1 MCLINVALGRT
12 VMIVNIVERH
22 FLSKEAADF
31 IRKETGE
38 EIIDIMDIEKE
49 KDTLVKAEA
58 IISQRKLTD
67 ELVKECRD
75 LKWIQSFSAGVNVL
89 PLQTLK
95 EMGVKVTNT
104 SGIHAPQMTDLA
116 MGMILAFSRS
126 LVEHIRYQKTL
137 RWTQEFSYGELLDS
151 ELLIIGSGKIG
162 EMLAMKAKA
171 FGMRTVG
178 IKRTV
183 KPLENFDEVRP
194 VSELKDAMKTA
205 DYIVILLPLTPETRN
220 LVDAEALSCM
230 KESAVFVNLGRGP
243 IVDENALIEILR
255 KKKIRG
261 AALDVYK
268 REPLPDDSP
277 LWEFDNVI
285 MTPHVGGWGPGNEMR
300 GARLVVDN
308 IRRFRK
314 GEKLINV
321 VDPDMGY

>member
-1 MCLINVALGRT
+1 
-12 VMIVNIVERH
+12 MIANIVERE

-31 IRKETGE
+31 IRQETGE
-38 EIIDIMDIEKE
+38 EIIDIMDIEAGKE
-49 KDTLVKAEA
+49 TLIKAEV

-67 ELVKECRD
+67 ELVRECKD

-95 EMGVKVTNT
+95 EMGVTVTNT

-137 RWTQEFSYGELLDS
+137 RWSREFSYGELLDS

-183 KPLENFDEVRP
+183 TPLANFDSVRP
-194 VSELKDAMKTA
+194 ISELKEAMKIA

-220 LVDAEALSCM
+220 LVDAEALGCM

-243 IVDENALIEILR
+243 IVDENALYEILKNKR
-255 KKKIRG
+255 IRG

-277 LWEFDNVI
+277 LWELDNVI

-300 GARLVVDN
+300 GARLVAEN
-308 IRRFRK
+308 IRRFRQ

>member
-1 MCLINVALGRT
+1 
-12 VMIVNIVERH
+12 MIANIVERE

-31 IRKETGE
+31 IRQETGE
-38 EIIDIMDIEKE
+38 EIIDIMDIEAGKE
-49 KDTLVKAEA
+49 TLIKAEV

-67 ELVKECRD
+67 ELVKECKD

-95 EMGVKVTNT
+95 EMGVTVTNT

-137 RWTQEFSYGELLDS
+137 RWSREFSYGELLDS

-183 KPLENFDEVRP
+183 TPLANFDSVRP
-194 VSELKDAMKTA
+194 ITELKEAMKTA

-220 LVDAEALSCM
+220 LVDAEALGCM

-243 IVDENALIEILR
+243 IVDENALYEILKNKR
-255 KKKIRG
+255 IRG

-277 LWEFDNVI
+277 LWELDNVI

-300 GARLVVDN
+300 GARLVADN
-308 IRRFRK
+308 IRRFRQ

>member
-1 MCLINVALGRT
+1 
-12 VMIVNIVERH
+12 MIANIVERE

-31 IRKETGE
+31 IRQETGE
-38 EIIDIMDIEKE
+38 EIIDIMDIEAGKE
-49 KDTLVKAEA
+49 TLIKAEV

-67 ELVKECRD
+67 ELVRECKD

-95 EMGVKVTNT
+95 EMGVTVTNT

-137 RWTQEFSYGELLDS
+137 RWSREFSYGELLDS

-183 KPLENFDEVRP
+183 TPLANFDSVRP
-194 VSELKDAMKTA
+194 VSELKEAMKTA

-220 LVDAEALSCM
+220 LVDAEALGCM

-243 IVDENALIEILR
+243 IVDENALYEILKNKR
-255 KKKIRG
+255 IRG
-261 AALDVYK
+261 AALDVFK

-277 LWEFDNVI
+277 LWELDNVI

-300 GARLVVDN
+300 GARLVADN
-308 IRRFRK
+308 IRRFRQ

>member
-1 MCLINVALGRT
+1 
-12 VMIVNIVERH
+12 MIANIVERE

-31 IRKETGE
+31 IRQETGE
-38 EIIDIMDIEKE
+38 EIIDIMDIEAGKE
-49 KDTLVKAEA
+49 TLIKAEV

-67 ELVKECRD
+67 ELVRECKD

-95 EMGVKVTNT
+95 EMGVTVTNT

-137 RWTQEFSYGELLDS
+137 RWSREFSYGELLDS

-183 KPLENFDEVRP
+183 TPLANFDSVRP
-194 VSELKDAMKTA
+194 VSELKEAMKTA

-220 LVDAEALSCM
+220 LVDAEALGCM

-243 IVDENALIEILR
+243 IVDENALYEMLKNKR
-255 KKKIRG
+255 IRG

-277 LWEFDNVI
+277 LWELDNVI

-300 GARLVVDN
+300 GARLVADN
-308 IRRFRK
+308 IRRFRQ

>member
-1 MCLINVALGRT
+1 
-12 VMIVNIVERH
+12 MIANIVERE

-31 IRKETGE
+31 IRQETGE
-38 EIIDIMDIEKE
+38 EIIDIMDIEAGKE
-49 KDTLVKAEA
+49 TLIKAEV

-67 ELVKECRD
+67 ELVRECKD

-95 EMGVKVTNT
+95 EMGVTVTNT

-137 RWTQEFSYGELLDS
+137 RWSREFSYGELLDS

-183 KPLENFDEVRP
+183 TPLANFDSVRP
-194 VSELKDAMKTA
+194 ISELKEAMKTA
-205 DYIVILLPLTPETRN
+205 DYVVILLPLTPETRN
-220 LVDAEALSCM
+220 LVDAEALGCM

-243 IVDENALIEILR
+243 IVDENALYEILKNKR
-255 KKKIRG
+255 IRG

-277 LWEFDNVI
+277 LWELDNVI

-300 GARLVVDN
+300 GARLVADN